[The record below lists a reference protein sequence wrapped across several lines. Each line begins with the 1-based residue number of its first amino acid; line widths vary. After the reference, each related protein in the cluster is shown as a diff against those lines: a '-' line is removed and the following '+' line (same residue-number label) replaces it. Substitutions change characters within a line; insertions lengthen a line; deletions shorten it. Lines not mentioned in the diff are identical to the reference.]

1 MGLNRLNS
9 TAQRLILA
17 ISSIIFIL
25 SLYLVNLTADRTG
38 FGFIASFYTLGFI
51 AYLILYRFRD
61 NFNFRT
67 FVFIAIAAQLVSL
80 WHAPNL
86 SIDYYR
92 FIWDGEITAMGINP
106 FDFKPNELILSSN
119 FSENAYLN
127 EIYDGISSLSQ
138 RNYSCYPPINQAYFM
153 IASLFADN
161 IAINTIVLKL
171 LIVLTELLGAIYLIR
186 ILKKS
191 GIKTSRIWL
200 LYLNPLWI
208 VECTGNTHF
217 EGVMISF
224 FFIALYFLLQQKII
238 IGSFFFAIAVQIKLI
253 PLILLP
259 FFFRYFGF
267 WKSVKFYVITIAAV
281 IAFGFIQLDS
291 SNIEN
296 FGSSLRLYFKVFE
309 FNSFVFYHYLQ
320 FGFWDTGYNM
330 TKVYGPRLSYIAI
343 LLIFSIALIGDHFDW
358 KKLFQRITIG
368 FFIYLLL
375 SNTMHPWYILPL
387 LAFSLFSN
395 FSFPVLWSYLIFFS
409 YILYVYNDSSAIQ
422 VRIVSN
428 IEYGLVISLFVY
440 ELWKKRTLFQFLNR
454 EMISNQQTEG

>member
-1 MGLNRLNS
+1 MHICFFLFFFSNLTSLQPSEYNEVVEEPLETLNIRQVINEKALVS
-9 TAQRLILA
+9 EGWDKLAQPIFWKQIMMLSPDSCLINIAKSRLIIA
-17 ISSIIFIL
+17 KVSKKDWNAQS
-25 SLYLVNLTADRTG
+25 NLEIDK
-38 FGFIASFYTLGFI
+38 
-51 AYLILYRFRD
+51 YRDSVRS
-61 NFNFRT
+61 
-67 FVFIAIAAQLVSL
+67 VHS
-80 WHAPNL
+80 
-86 SIDYYR
+86 
-92 FIWDGEITAMGINP
+92 
-106 FDFKPNELILSSN
+106 LSS
-119 FSENAYLN
+119 
-127 EIYDGISSLSQ
+127 
-138 RNYSCYPPINQAYFM
+138 
-153 IASLFADN
+153 
-161 IAINTIVLKL
+161 
-171 LIVLTELLGAIYLIR
+171 
-186 ILKKS
+186 
-191 GIKTSRIWL
+191 
-200 LYLNPLWI
+200 WI

-395 FSFPVLWSYLIFFS
+395 FSFPVLWSFLIFFS

-440 ELWKKRTLFQFLNR
+440 ELWKKGTLFQFLNR